1 MRRRQ
6 LILLAVVGA
15 LGWSVARALPR
26 PGASKTLQG
35 LAAARGLRW
44 GTAVTNGQLR
54 DPGLQRLVTSQSG
67 LIVPESELKW
77 DGVEAAPG
85 RFDFSAPDRLLAF
98 AREHGL
104 AMRGHTLLWHE
115 QLPAWVKALPAAD
128 LDKAMATYIGTV
140 VGHYRGQLP
149 SWDVVN
155 EPIADDGT
163 GLRRN
168 LWLERLGPDY
178 IARALTRAHQ
188 ADPKAALVIN
198 EYGLEGDDA
207 KTARKRQAFLKLLR
221 QLRDRG
227 VPLNAVGL
235 QAHLYANGS
244 GPTTFR
250 TLPAFLRELAALN
263 LDVYV
268 TELDVNDRELPAA
281 IPERDRAVAAV
292 YTAFLA
298 AVLPEPRLKLITSWG
313 LSDRTTWLNAFLPR
327 ADGLPQRPLPFDE
340 NNQAKPATAA
350 IVAALDKP

>member
-6 LILLAVVGA
+6 LIVIAVVAA
-15 LGWSVARALPR
+15 LGWSVARALP
-26 PGASKTLQG
+26 PPAAPTLQG

-44 GTAVTNGQLR
+44 GSAVTNDQLR
-54 DPGLQRLVTSQSG
+54 DPGLRRLVSEQSG

-98 AREHGL
+98 ARAQGL
-104 AMRGHTLLWHE
+104 AMRGHTLVWHE
-115 QLPAWVKALPAAD
+115 QLPAWVKALPPAE
-128 LDKAMATYIGTV
+128 LDRAMATYIRTV

-155 EPIADDGT
+155 EPIADDGS
-163 GLRRN
+163 GLRRS
-168 LWLERLGPDY
+168 LWLARLGPDY

-207 KTARKRQAFLKLLR
+207 KTARKRQAFLTLLR
-221 QLRDRG
+221 QLRQSG

-250 TLPAFLRELAALN
+250 TLPAFLRELAALD
-263 LDVYV
+263 LDILV

-292 YTAFLA
+292 YGAFLA
-298 AVLPEPRLKLITSWG
+298 AVLPEPRLKLITTWG
-313 LSDRTTWLNAFLPR
+313 LSDRTTWLNAFMPR

-340 NNQAKPATAA
+340 DNRPKAATAT
-350 IVAALDKP
+350 IQAALEKR

>member
-6 LILLAVVGA
+6 LILLAGVGA
-15 LGWSVARALPR
+15 LGWSVARALPP
-26 PGASKTLQG
+26 PGASPTLQA

-44 GTAVTNGQLR
+44 GTAVTNAQLQNPDLR
-54 DPGLQRLVTSQSG
+54 RLVTSQSS
-67 LIVPESELKW
+67 LIVPEWELKW

-85 RFDFSAPDRLLAF
+85 RFDFSAPNRLLAF
-98 AREHGL
+98 AHEHGL
-104 AMRGHTLLWHE
+104 AMRGHTLVWHE

-128 LDKAMATYIGTV
+128 LDKALATYIRTV
-140 VGHYRGQLP
+140 VGHYRGRLP

-163 GLRRN
+163 GLRRT
-168 LWLERLGPDY
+168 LLLERLGQDY
-178 IARALTRAHQ
+178 IARSLTLAHQ
-188 ADPKAALVIN
+188 ADPAAALVIN

-207 KTARKRQAFLKLLR
+207 KTARKRRSFLALLR
-221 QLRDRG
+221 QLRDQG

-244 GPTTFR
+244 GATTYR

-292 YTAFLA
+292 YAAFLS

-313 LSDRTTWLNAFLPR
+313 LSDRTTWLNSFFPR
-327 ADGLPQRPLPFDE
+327 TDGLPQRPLPFDA
-340 NNQAKPATAA
+340 NNQNKPATTA
-350 IVAALDKP
+350 IMAALSKS

>member
-6 LILLAVVGA
+6 LIVIAVVAA
-15 LGWSVARALPR
+15 LGWSVARALP
-26 PGASKTLQG
+26 PGAAPTLQG

-44 GTAVTNGQLR
+44 GTAVTNDQLR
-54 DPGLQRLVTSQSG
+54 DPGLRRLVSEQSG

-77 DGVEAAPG
+77 DGVEATPG

-98 AREHGL
+98 AREQGL
-104 AMRGHTLLWHE
+104 AMRGHTLVWHE
-115 QLPAWVKALPAAD
+115 QLPAWVKALSPAE
-128 LDKAMATYIGTV
+128 LDRAMATYIGTV
-140 VGHYRGQLP
+140 VGHYRGQLS

-163 GLRRN
+163 GLRRS

-178 IARALTRAHQ
+178 IARALTLAHQ

-207 KTARKRQAFLKLLR
+207 KTARKRQAFLTLLR
-221 QLRDRG
+221 QLRQRG

-250 TLPAFLRELAALN
+250 TLPAFLRELAALD
-263 LDVYV
+263 LDILV

-281 IPERDRAVAAV
+281 IPGRDRAVAAV
-292 YTAFLA
+292 YGAFLE
-298 AVLPEPRLKLITSWG
+298 AVLQEPRLKLITTWG

-340 NNQAKPATAA
+340 DNQPKPATAT
-350 IVAALDKP
+350 IQAALEKR

>member
-1 MRRRQ
+1 MRRRP
-6 LILLAVVGA
+6 LILFALVGA
-15 LGWSVARALPR
+15 LGWSVARALP
-26 PGASKTLQG
+26 PGSSPTLQG

-44 GTAVTNGQLR
+44 GTAVTNEQLR
-54 DPGLQRLVTSQSG
+54 DHGLRGLVTSQSG

-77 DGVEAAPG
+77 DGVEASRG

-104 AMRGHTLLWHE
+104 AMRGHTLVWHE
-115 QLPAWVKALPAAD
+115 QLPAWVKVLPAAE
-128 LDKAMATYIGTV
+128 LDKALATYIRTV
-140 VGHYRGQLP
+140 VGHYRGALP

-163 GLRRN
+163 GLRRT

-178 IARALTRAHQ
+178 IARSLTLAHQ
-188 ADPKAALVIN
+188 ADPAAALVIN

-207 KTARKRQAFLKLLR
+207 KTAGKRRSFLALLR

-263 LDVYV
+263 LNIYV

-292 YTAFLA
+292 YAAFLA
-298 AVLPEPRLKLITSWG
+298 AALPEPRLKLITSWG
-313 LSDRTTWLNAFLPR
+313 FSDRTTWLNAFFPR

-340 NNQAKPATAA
+340 NKQAKPATAA
-350 IVAALDKP
+350 IMAALSKS